1 MVVLL
6 LGPFE
11 NTTAYAQGVGEPTVT
26 ITKVDASQFPLV
38 DVYVHG
44 RNLSPSLAQTS
55 LSVLENNVPQTII
68 DDSYVAVGT
77 QTALIFDASGNVL
90 APGMTG
96 EPRYIEVGD
105 AVRRLVTLKSLAPET
120 DWLTSVA
127 FDADGKTQILRK
139 WTRDHQAAVDALY
152 IYEPSQSTKATPLFD
167 QIYDTLEIFDTTQVP
182 DNLQR
187 SIVVFSDG
195 IDVKSTL
202 IMDDLQSLAN
212 EMGVRIYT
220 VQLGPESGGNVKNM
234 QRLSRLTG
242 GSYY

>member
-6 LGPFE
+6 LVPFQ

-96 EPRYIEVGD
+96 EPRYIEVGTLSD
-105 AVRRLVTLKSLAPET
+105 A
-120 DWLTSVA
+120 W
-127 FDADGKTQILRK
+127 
-139 WTRDHQAAVDALY
+139 
-152 IYEPSQSTKATPLFD
+152 
-167 QIYDTLEIFDTTQVP
+167 
-182 DNLQR
+182 
-187 SIVVFSDG
+187 
-195 IDVKSTL
+195 
-202 IMDDLQSLAN
+202 
-212 EMGVRIYT
+212 
-220 VQLGPESGGNVKNM
+220 
-234 QRLSRLTG
+234 
-242 GSYY
+242 